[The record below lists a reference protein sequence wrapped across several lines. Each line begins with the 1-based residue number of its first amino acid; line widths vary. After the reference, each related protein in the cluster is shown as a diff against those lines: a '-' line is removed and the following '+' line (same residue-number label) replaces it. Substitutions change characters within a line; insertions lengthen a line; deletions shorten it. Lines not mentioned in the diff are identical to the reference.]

1 MKTTLAIRMLLAS
14 SGLSSAMPA
23 SAAELDGALVGA
35 VFAGD
40 PAIYAPPPV
49 DLSPSARACRNPQR
63 LHLSNRAALFK
74 QTGPPQ

>member
-49 DLSPSARACRNPQR
+49 DLSPSARACRNAYLQ
-63 LHLSNRAALFK
+63 AL
-74 QTGPPQ
+74 PEPLDRDAD